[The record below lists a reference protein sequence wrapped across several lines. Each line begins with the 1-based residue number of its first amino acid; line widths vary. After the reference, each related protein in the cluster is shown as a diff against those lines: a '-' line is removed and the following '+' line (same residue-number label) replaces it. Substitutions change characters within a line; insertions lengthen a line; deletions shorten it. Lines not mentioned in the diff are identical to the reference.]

1 MLLKRDLKIRE
12 TAPYGRLIF
21 HKIIFQ
27 KISREERLDKKQL
40 YQRVVVG
47 RIFDILCRNIH
58 NKIQDK
64 SKGKRKE
71 KAAWN

>member
-1 MLLKRDLKIRE
+1 MKRELKNKKSYTLWQAYFSQNHFPK
-12 TAPYGRLIF
+12 
-21 HKIIFQ
+21 
-27 KISREERLDKKQL
+27 DKQRRKARKQL
-40 YQRVVVG
+40 YQRVVAG
-47 RIFDILCRNIH
+47 RMFDILCRNIH

>member
-12 TAPYGRLIF
+12 ATPYGRLIF

>member
-1 MLLKRDLKIRE
+1 MMISQRIIRE
-12 TAPYGRLIF
+12 E
-21 HKIIFQ
+21 K
-27 KISREERLDKKQL
+27 LDKKQL

-47 RIFDILCRNIH
+47 RTFDILCRNIH
-58 NKIQDK
+58 NKIQDR